1 MVKEKAPNT
10 IKIFLVKSLIGVKQS
25 HKATIRGLGL
35 KKINSSSVLEK
46 TPETIGMINK
56 IKYLIKCD

>member
-1 MVKEKAPNT
+1 MVNEKVPTT
-10 IKIFLVKSLIGVKQS
+10 IKISLVKSLIGVKQS

-35 KKINSSSVLEK
+35 KRINSSSVLDR

-56 IKYLIKCD
+56 IKYLIKYC